1 MEVKKLYEMV
11 DEDQKEGSLG
21 EKAYWKDLWE
31 CYIEEKSMDYA
42 SLSVKEAIPRL
53 VSEQNLRERRHAGSC
68 GELGVDIRVGDICY
82 IDFGEAYIA
91 VSGVIISNKN
101 TPTHISGSWQLGRRY
116 DTDFYGGVKY
126 LCCHTYI
133 ISHFNYKCKIIIKY
147 EIFIAKPYL

>member
-53 VSEQNLRERRHAGSC
+53 VSEQNLRERHHAGSC

-91 VSGVIISNKN
+91 VCGVIVSNKDRKSTRLN
-101 TPTHISGSWQLGRRY
+101 S
-116 DTDFYGGVKY
+116 
-126 LCCHTYI
+126 
-133 ISHFNYKCKIIIKY
+133 SHRSLSRMPSS
-147 EIFIAKPYL
+147 A

>member
-91 VSGVIISNKN
+91 GEAYELYKVGKEKIHKKFLAEN
-101 TPTHISGSWQLGRRY
+101 PE
-116 DTDFYGGVKY
+116 Y
-126 LCCHTYI
+126 LERVEELRKKA
-133 ISHFNYKCKIIIKY
+133 SKKR
-147 EIFIAKPYL
+147 

>member
-1 MEVKKLYEMV
+1 MV

>member
-1 MEVKKLYEMV
+1 MV

-126 LCCHTYI
+126 LCCLIH
-133 ISHFNYKCKIIIKY
+133 
-147 EIFIAKPYL
+147 YLTL

>member
-68 GELGVDIRVGDICY
+68 GELGSDIRVGDICY

-91 VSGVIISNKN
+91 VSGVIVSNKN

-116 DTDFYGGVKY
+116 IGYRGDISISFTAKAIIAYY
-126 LCCHTYI
+126 LR
-133 ISHFNYKCKIIIKY
+133 
-147 EIFIAKPYL
+147 

>member
-1 MEVKKLYEMV
+1 MV

-31 CYIEEKSMDYA
+31 CYIEEKSIDYA

-91 VSGVIISNKN
+91 VDLLSTSN
-101 TPTHISGSWQLGRRY
+101 
-116 DTDFYGGVKY
+116 GVKKRY
-126 LCCHTYI
+126 GFIYVDRTDDDPKECARIRKDSFYW
-133 ISHFNYKCKIIIKY
+133 YKQVIKSNG
-147 EIFIAKPYL
+147 ADL